1 MWGFGYRW
9 HPAYLISV
17 PLVLLSLSLLGFRGS
32 DLTKENYDQ
41 IRVGMDQV
49 DVEDIM
55 GDSMT
60 GYSSMHGTVSTG
72 EDGDIF
78 LEDGEMKWER
88 SGKSVTL
95 KFREGKVV
103 SKTQTGLK

>member
-9 HPAYLISV
+9 HPAYLICV
-17 PLVLLSLSLLGFRGS
+17 PLVMLSLSLLGWRG
-32 DLTKENYDQ
+32 DALTKDKYDR
-41 IRVGMDQV
+41 IAVGMDQD

-55 GDSMT
+55 GDSMA

-78 LEDGEMKWER
+78 LEDGEMKWEH
-88 SGKSVTL
+88 SDKSITL

>member
-9 HPAYLISV
+9 HPAYLICV
-17 PLVLLSLSLLGFRGS
+17 PLVMLSLSLLGWRGD
-32 DLTKENYDQ
+32 DLTKAKYDQ
-41 IRVGMDQV
+41 IQVGMDQD

-78 LEDGEMKWER
+78 LEDGEMKWEH
-88 SGKSVTL
+88 SSKSIIL

-103 SKTQTGLK
+103 SKTQTGLN

>member
-9 HPAYLISV
+9 HPAYWIGV

-32 DLTKENYDQ
+32 DLTMEKYDQ
-41 IRVGMDQV
+41 IRVGMDQD

-60 GYSSMHGTVSTG
+60 SYSSMHGTVSTS

-78 LEDGEMKWER
+78 LEDGEMKWEHG
-88 SGKSVTL
+88 SKSITL